1 MNMYIGETAKSAF
14 ERGFEHLNDK
24 KSLSLKS
31 HMLKHIVDKHE
42 HEDHSQV
49 EFRMKVLQY
58 HQTAFERQVSES
70 VKIQSHR
77 KHHLMNSKSEYNRC
91 ALPRLGLKIGTKE
104 YSKAKEVE
112 DQEEQT
118 ERNIEEKI
126 RMLRKQ
132 AGKKINRTRRL
143 RDMIYK
149 SKGKGV
155 TGEGEIINLLKVLL
169 DRLS

>member
-1 MNMYIGETAKSAF
+1 MNMYIGETAISAF

-49 EFRMKVLQY
+49 VFRMKVLQY

-104 YSKAKEVE
+104 YSKAK
-112 DQEEQT
+112 D
-118 ERNIEEKI
+118 
-126 RMLRKQ
+126 L
-132 AGKKINRTRRL
+132 KKHGRQFYRR
-143 RDMIYK
+143 
-149 SKGKGV
+149 
-155 TGEGEIINLLKVLL
+155 
-169 DRLS
+169 